1 MFGALADFALRKG
14 SLLWHHLHDHQYT
27 VVVVV
32 TKPSNNFRLQEESS
46 YDQICPEIQTI
57 LILMQ

>member
-27 VVVVV
+27 VVV
-32 TKPSNNFRLQEESS
+32 TKPSNNSRLQEES
-46 YDQICPEIQTI
+46 
-57 LILMQ
+57 